1 MPDVIHHTHPKETG
15 PNLYL
20 EPFDDHCFAWK
31 RPCFEGLTLKNRGH
45 LVSRYMILCEPPANK
60 PCKEVN
66 FKNCGAADWLQAFG
80 FPFAPGSG
88 QFLLVGTSQGAWYK
102 EPLTKTKLWRHRKN
116 QRFFSSCAHFHERFG
131 KNSNHLLHILQKLLL
146 LRVIPTMT
154 FQNSHARLYLNLIV
168 SGEGC

>member
-1 MPDVIHHTHPKETG
+1 MTIVLLGKGLVLRGWPWKIEVIWFPGIWYFVNRQPTNHAKKSILKTVGPPTDCKPLAFPLHLDLGSFCWWET
-15 PNLYL
+15 
-20 EPFDDHCFAWK
+20 
-31 RPCFEGLTLKNRGH
+31 
-45 LVSRYMILCEPPANK
+45 
-60 PCKEVN
+60 CKS
-66 FKNCGAADWLQAFG
+66 QS
-80 FPFAPGSG
+80 P
-88 QFLLVGTSQGAWYK
+88 SQGAWYK